1 MLTYTGHPL
10 VDVGMATI
18 TALVGKRR
26 LAQLTTNDLRHAG
39 EFLEKNY
46 FAEQWRGV
54 MFSIFPNS
62 AYTQPKIG
70 EEKKKAY
77 LNTFIYGFQA
87 AHSSDEK
94 CAFCGRDAL
103 TRSFRQHIPL
113 LTGEGTINFFPYG
126 RAGLLACGGCLLA
139 IQAFLLGSAK
149 CAGRILFVHADD
161 ENMTFEFARRFLTNN
176 RRALSLAVEPENL
189 SHPRTYFVAR
199 LIEIETERKQAEQD
213 ETPCSMT
220 AYHLTNYGTN
230 PDIALHHFPNQL
242 TAFLRQALRAPN
254 DVIWREIERRAW
266 ELAIEKTKGKKRGEK
281 QEAQAPVQAQPGQA
295 RNYLYEDLFGLPHN
309 AAHFVRTYFLR
320 RAYRGRFEEDPRR
333 FYQLQRELQLVSWTL
348 TAIFLKEVMNM
359 DAHRIET
366 IRRVAD
372 RLASYVSVSNDRQL
386 FRGLWMSRRYGDF
399 RRALVTA
406 NTRNAQNG
414 KEPLLSFEDFVTV
427 FEFGEESGRPDW
439 NLARD
444 LVLIRVIEQLHQGNW
459 FGSNPDVIAPE
470 EIAQAAVEASN
481 ENGNSTERS

>member
-1 MLTYTGHPL
+1 MESVYFGKEWSKM
-10 VDVGMATI
+10 MAI
-18 TALVGKRR
+18 S
-26 LAQLTTNDLRHAG
+26 
-39 EFLEKNY
+39 F
-46 FAEQWRGV
+46 
-54 MFSIFPNS
+54 MNS
-62 AYTQPKIG
+62 PYTQKSIG
-70 EEKKKAY
+70 EEKKKAHRD
-77 LNTFIYGFQA
+77 TFIYGFRAQ
-87 AHSSDEK
+87 HQSSEQ
-94 CAFCGRDAL
+94 CAFCGKAAL
-103 TRSFRQHIPL
+103 ERGFRQHIPL
-113 LTGEGTINFFPYG
+113 LMGEGQINFFAEG
-126 RAGLLACGGCLLA
+126 RSGLPSCGVCLLA
-139 IQAFLLGSAK
+139 IQAFLLGSVM
-149 CAGRILFVHADD
+149 CEGRVFCVHADD
-161 ENMTFEFARRFLTNN
+161 DAMTFEFARQFLTGN
-176 RRALSLAVEPENL
+176 RRSLSLNAV

-199 LIEIETERKQAEQD
+199 LTEIEAERSQSEQD
-213 ETPCSMT
+213 EKPCSLT
-220 AYHLTNYGTN
+220 AYHLTNYLTSS
-230 PDIALHHFPNQL
+230 DITLYHFPNQL
-242 TAFLRQALRAPN
+242 VSFLRQALRAPHN
-254 DVIWREIERRAW
+254 IIWRQIERRAW
-266 ELAIEKTKGKKRGEK
+266 ELAIEKAKGKKRDKK
-281 QEAQAPVQAQPGQA
+281 QETQAHATAQPREQPGQA
-295 RNYLYEDLFGLPHN
+295 RNYLYEDLFDLPHN

-320 RAYRGRFEEDPRR
+320 RAYRDRFEEDPRR
-333 FYQLQRELQLVSWTL
+333 AYQLQRELQLVSWTL

-366 IRRVAD
+366 IKRVAD

-399 RRALVTA
+399 RRVLVTA